1 MVNTSLV
8 EKINSLPPLPKTV
21 KEIEEAYKDPNVDA
35 KTVANILEHDP
46 LVVADLLKILNSPA
60 SGIRNEVKNVEQA
73 VSLIGIKAVKDL
85 VVSLSIK
92 GIFKINLSPY
102 GVSSNDFARISYFQ
116 NFLAQYLIRELTP
129 IKVDT
134 IRLQALL
141 QELGKIVI
149 AQEIILEGEEDIF
162 RAEIEAGWSIREI
175 EKNYLDTTTAEV
187 TAEMLRY
194 WGFEQHFID
203 TIKASD
209 MPNQTDESFKIESYI
224 LRIVSEVVN
233 VAKPFSNES
242 KKRAMVFVEN
252 VGIEK
257 ESFDY
262 YFNDFK
268 ELWSI

>member
-1 MVNTSLV
+1 MVNTNLI

-21 KEIEEAYKDPNVDA
+21 KKIEEAYKDPSVDA
-35 KTVANILEHDP
+35 KTIADILEHDP

-73 VSLIGIKAVKDL
+73 VALMGMKAVKDL
-85 VVSLSIK
+85 VISLSIK

-102 GVSSNDFARISYFQ
+102 GVSSGKFARISYFQ

-129 IKVDT
+129 VKVDT

-149 AQEIILEGEEDIF
+149 AEEIISEGEEDIF

-175 EKNYLDTTTAEV
+175 EENYLDMTTAEV
-187 TAEMLRY
+187 TAEMLKH
-194 WGFEQHFID
+194 WEFDQGFID

-209 MPNQTDESFKIESYI
+209 IPSQADDSFKAESYI

-233 VAKPFSNES
+233 VAKPFSDES

-257 ESFDY
+257 ESFEY